1 MSNNDVKILVVD
13 DDKFVQKLVTRY
25 LKNQYDVI
33 VANDGNEGIALAKK
47 QLPSAIVLDIEM
59 PGINGYAVCEILKN
73 TPSTSHIPIIFLSSH
88 CNLQGRLLA
97 YESGGDDFITKP
109 FDAVELV
116 AKMKILV
123 SYAKEKVQII
133 EQMEEAQNAAF
144 IAMVGSSELGQ
155 AIHFVEQS
163 FIINDYETLAKKLF
177 TVTAGMGL
185 NCCLLFSTSKQEY
198 SYSSSG
204 VLSPIELELMS
215 KFKNEK
221 RFIDFGCRTL
231 INFTCVS
238 LLVKNMPLVDMNKYG
253 RYKDFLPILVG
264 AASAKIKTLDTK
276 QVLIKQTKSLNTS
289 IQSLQSNLS
298 NLAAELKKNH
308 TSGMNSMKIMLE
320 QLEKTI
326 PHMGLEDDQEDFILN
341 NVSNTID
348 DVAEIFN
355 DAVHIGQS
363 FDHVLASL
371 QKLVDQQNKVI
382 NLVQAKDK
390 EVFEVE
396 NNGYEM
402 DIELF

>member
-326 PHMGLEDDQEDFILN
+326 PHMGLEDDQEDFI
-341 NVSNTID
+341 VS
-348 DVAEIFN
+348 
-355 DAVHIGQS
+355 GR
-363 FDHVLASL
+363 
-371 QKLVDQQNKVI
+371 
-382 NLVQAKDK
+382 
-390 EVFEVE
+390 
-396 NNGYEM
+396 
-402 DIELF
+402 